1 MAYSIHTAGQRGLL
15 SLQSGLSYQLFFPLT
30 HVLSDEYVNCYICGQ
45 AELEAQ
51 ALEARRQQSQSAA
64 EAARAAA
71 ELAAERTHL
80 AAQRAAAQ
88 REAAAAASAVK
99 LAAMKAQWRESSALA
114 EVLPVLPQQYAC
126 GFSILDIAV

>member
-1 MAYSIHTAGQRGLL
+1 MAYSVHTAGQRGLL
-15 SLQSGLSYQLFFPLT
+15 SLQDGFSYHLFFSLI
-30 HVLSDEYVNCYICGQ
+30 HVLSDEYVNFYVCGQ

-51 ALEARRQQSQSAA
+51 ALEARRQQGQSAA

-80 AAQRAAAQ
+80 AAKRAAAQ
-88 REAAAAASAVK
+88 RETAAAASAVK

-114 EVLPVLPQQYAC
+114 EVLPIMTQQYAC
-126 GFSILDIAV
+126 GV